1 VTFTQRQRL
10 LIIEDDPEIQY
21 ILSVILAGE
30 DREVMGV
37 GSAEQ
42 ARAELALGDID
53 LVILDLILPDAD
65 GRTLLSE
72 LRSVPATAAVPV
84 VILTARAAPEI
95 RQDCYA
101 LGADAFVEKPF
112 DPEELAADVAV
123 RLERVAQA
131 ERATLAD
138 ALTGLLNRAGLEA
151 VTSGLDRGYALG
163 VIQLDG
169 FAARSESW
177 GWDRAGRILRDV
189 GRALRDAMPEEIQLA
204 RLGGGDFALLASG
217 ADLEVVSLLAQ
228 EALEIVKAQRP
239 ADLDEQDEPLSATIG
254 VLVAEPGTRLE
265 DALET
270 ARLRLFQARAAEGGK
285 VVAEGAEVPLTEG
298 RVLVAED
305 DEISATILLHR
316 LEKEGLDVERFDNG
330 QEAYESAL
338 RERPILVILDVKM
351 PGLDGFEVLERLR
364 KDHRFSAVPVIMLTS
379 MGQEADV
386 VRAFRMGADDYILK
400 PFSPTEL
407 SARVR
412 RLLTRGRSATSL

>member
-1 VTFTQRQRL
+1 VTGTDRQRL

-21 ILSVILAGE
+21 ILSVVLAG
-30 DREVMGV
+30 DGRDVIGV
-37 GSAEQ
+37 GSAAE
-42 ARAELALGDID
+42 ARAVLTGGDVD

-72 LRSVPATAAVPV
+72 LRSAPGTAAVPV
-84 VILTARAAPEI
+84 VIMTARAGPEI

-112 DPEELAADVAV
+112 DPEELAADITV
-123 RLERVAQA
+123 RLERAEQA
-131 ERATLAD
+131 ERTALAD
-138 ALTGLLNRAGLEA
+138 PLSGLLNLAGLEA
-151 VTSGLDRGYALG
+151 TTARLEGGYALG

-169 FAARSESW
+169 FSARAEAW
-177 GWDRAGRILRDV
+177 GWDRSGRIVREV
-189 GRALRDAMPEEIQLA
+189 GRALREAMPEEIVLA
-204 RLGGGDFALLASG
+204 RLGGGDFALLAPS
-217 ADLEVVSLLAQ
+217 ADLDVASLLAG
-228 EALEIVKAQRP
+228 EALEIVQRLRP
-239 ADLDEQDEPLSATIG
+239 AELDATDASLSATIG
-254 VLVAEPGTRLE
+254 VLVAAAGTSLG

-270 ARLRLFQARAAEGGK
+270 ARLRLFQARAAQGGQ
-285 VVAEGAEVPLTEG
+285 VVAEDVAPPPVDG

-316 LEKEGLDVERFDNG
+316 LDKEGLDVVRFDNG
-330 QEAYESAL
+330 QEAYEAAL
-338 RERPILVILDVKM
+338 RETPILVILDVKM

>member
-1 VTFTQRQRL
+1 VTGTQRQRV

-21 ILSVILAGE
+21 ILSV
-30 DREVMGV
+30 
-37 GSAEQ
+37 
-42 ARAELALGDID
+42 
-53 LVILDLILPDAD
+53 LDLILPDAD
-65 GRTLLSE
+65 GRTLLAE
-72 LRSVPATAAVPV
+72 MRSVPGTAAVPV

-101 LGADAFVEKPF
+101 LGADAFIEKPF
-112 DPEELAADVAV
+112 DPEELSAEITV
-123 RLERVAQA
+123 RLERAAQV

-138 ALTGLLNRAGLEA
+138 SLTGLLNRAGLEG
-151 VTSGLDRGYALG
+151 VTSGLDQGYALG
-163 VIQLDG
+163 VIQLDS
-169 FAARSESW
+169 FAARSEAW
-177 GWDRAGRILRDV
+177 GWDRAGRIVRAV
-189 GRALRDAMPEEIQLA
+189 GQALCDAMPEEIRLA
-204 RLGGGDFALLASG
+204 RLGGGDFALLAPG

-239 ADLDEQDEPLSATIG
+239 EDLDEKDEALTATIG
-254 VLVAEPGTRLE
+254 VLVAEAGTRLE

-270 ARLRLFQARAAEGGK
+270 ARLKLFQARAAEGGQ
-285 VVAEGAEVPLTEG
+285 VVAENAELPPTEG

-330 QEAYESAL
+330 QEAYEAAL
-338 RERPILVILDVKM
+338 RDRPILVILDVKM